1 MNRNRIDAGFSRRSD
16 AGCRLRMFR
25 EPASGIWHQASVFR
39 HLFSGIRH
47 LACLVA
53 LGASAQQGPI
63 GTFEGRGDLGVT
75 PKTGGI
81 EYDAGASEY
90 RITGGGAN
98 IWAAEDAM
106 YFAWK

>member
-25 EPASGIWHQASVFR
+25 EPASGFW

-53 LGASAQQGPI
+53 LGASAQRGPI